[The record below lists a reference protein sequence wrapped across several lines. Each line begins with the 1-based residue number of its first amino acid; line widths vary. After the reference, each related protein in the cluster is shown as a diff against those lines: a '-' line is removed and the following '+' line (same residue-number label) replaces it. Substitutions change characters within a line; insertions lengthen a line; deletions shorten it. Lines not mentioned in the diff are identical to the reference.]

1 MRENHSPSRTI
12 SSLIYGRSLII
23 DGLAYQNKGQ
33 SCAYYYMGNGKV
45 QSTAGVI
52 LSLLEQL
59 CADGAELPPSLT
71 PFYPRKPGHL
81 KIGLDNTLLEASTL
95 QLPSEHHIL
104 SESTSEQ
111 KSIEES
117 RMAKSSTIRH
127 QSGEGSTLNNQP
139 TLEVLFSALND
150 VSQQTT
156 ADTTIIIDGWD
167 ECNMDP
173 EGEFWRLFAM
183 LKTLRWK
190 ICITS
195 RRPPT
200 NPDPAYCSTLH
211 IQQTDNAE
219 DIRAFTENATQHT
232 LLLKYQGFRQE
243 AIQNIL
249 ELSHGM

>member
-1 MRENHSPSRTI
+1 
-12 SSLIYGRSLII
+12 
-23 DGLAYQNKGQ
+23 
-33 SCAYYYMGNGKV
+33 MGNGKV

-71 PFYPRKPGHL
+71 PIYPRKPSHL

-167 ECNMDP
+167 ECNIDP
-173 EGEFWRLFAM
+173 EGEF
-183 LKTLRWK
+183 
-190 ICITS
+190 
-195 RRPPT
+195 
-200 NPDPAYCSTLH
+200 
-211 IQQTDNAE
+211 
-219 DIRAFTENATQHT
+219 
-232 LLLKYQGFRQE
+232 
-243 AIQNIL
+243 
-249 ELSHGM
+249 